1 MIGLPLAVSSQGIN
15 ISINYAEME
24 VKYPISLNKF
34 LGSLILSHDYF
45 DSKSAKSIESL
56 TKFSSGKM
64 PNQLNS
70 IGFRKVNVKDSTPYI
85 EGGAQI
91 LIFGV

>member
-45 DSKSAKSIESL
+45 DSKSAKSIERL

-85 EGGAQI
+85 EGDAQI